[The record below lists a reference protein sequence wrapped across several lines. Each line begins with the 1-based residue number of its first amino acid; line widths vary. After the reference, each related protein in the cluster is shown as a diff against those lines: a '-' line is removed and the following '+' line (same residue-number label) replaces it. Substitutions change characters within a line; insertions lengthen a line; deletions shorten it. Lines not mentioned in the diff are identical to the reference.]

1 MNQKTYKH
9 ILCAVRGRPESR
21 ETATRAIDLALEHQ
35 ARLTFIHVIDAEFL
49 GQATPT
55 LSPLK
60 MVYEQL
66 EQMGKFAM
74 QILCDRAIRRGVEQV
89 AYILEKGNVPKRLRE
104 IIQDSVADALIIG
117 RPVEGPGKSVFTPD
131 QFDAFITRIKNEE
144 GLDMIL
150 VEPDELDQSQA

>member
-1 MNQKTYKH
+1 MNQKTYKR

-60 MVYEQL
+60 MVYDQL
-66 EQMGKFAM
+66 EQMGEFAM
-74 QILCDRAIRRGVEQV
+74 QILCDRATRRGVDHVE
-89 AYILEKGNVPKRLRE
+89 YILEKGNVPKRLHE
-104 IIQDSVADALIIG
+104 IIQDLDADALVIG
-117 RPVEGPGKSVFTPD
+117 RPLPGPGSSLFTQD
-131 QFDAFITRIKNEE
+131 QFKAFIASIESE
-144 GLDMIL
+144 VGLDVIL
-150 VEPDELDQSQA
+150 VETDNLD